1 MEVGVD
7 ETLDGDLQ
15 GRVLEPRGACADRR
29 EVVVG
34 GVEEVGLVTGERAYA
49 FEGARGKRGLQR
61 VIRELELQAA
71 SHLRDLLGRGGGV
84 QLGILEALDGCL
96 HRHIVLVQGG
106 LKVPVLQCGTWSVVS
121 SSTGQALPPTRDR
134 CKSGDV

>member
-84 QLGILEALDGCL
+84 QLGKLETLDGVDL
-96 HRHIVLVQGG
+96 HRHRSLRHTRAAPAQPP
-106 LKVPVLQCGTWSVVS
+106 LADQ
-121 SSTGQALPPTRDR
+121 QAVFLGDR
-134 CKSGDV
+134 AVDF